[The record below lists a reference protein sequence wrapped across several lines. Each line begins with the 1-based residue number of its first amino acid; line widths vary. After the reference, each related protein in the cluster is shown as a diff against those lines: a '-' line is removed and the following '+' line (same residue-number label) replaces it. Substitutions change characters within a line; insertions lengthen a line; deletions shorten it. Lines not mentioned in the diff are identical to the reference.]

1 MERIIQLL
9 EETDRLKT
17 FRGGICRGDPEILS
31 PIKGD
36 FRRIQRRGADN
47 KPQNCH
53 YLLKFIYLIYSKINR
68 KIRSY
73 CGSAANNVSK
83 RWLLANCFVILVKR
97 VSCKK
102 SILNYT
108 SK

>member
-47 KPQNCH
+47 KTAK
-53 YLLKFIYLIYSKINR
+53 LSLSFKIHLSN
-68 KIRSY
+68 I
-73 CGSAANNVSK
+73 
-83 RWLLANCFVILVKR
+83 F
-97 VSCKK
+97 
-102 SILNYT
+102 
-108 SK
+108 